1 MKFETHEQAYKELI
15 KALNKRDYDKVKAI
29 LEYSAKHF
37 PKEVIN
43 NDKNQSKYFHNRRSI

>member
-29 LEYSAKHF
+29 LEYSTKHF
-37 PKEVIN
+37 PKEVI
-43 NDKNQSKYFHNRRSI
+43 K